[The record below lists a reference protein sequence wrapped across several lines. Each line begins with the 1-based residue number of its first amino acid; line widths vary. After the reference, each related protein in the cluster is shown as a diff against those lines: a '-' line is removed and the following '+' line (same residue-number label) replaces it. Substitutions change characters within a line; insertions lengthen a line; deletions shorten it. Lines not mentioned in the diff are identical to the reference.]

1 MKNIT
6 IPLGL
11 LALVSAASAAT
22 ETHITAAEWA
32 AYTGRNNDPYQC
44 VLDNIPHY
52 LTAAPTPTAA
62 LSSALFSY
70 ESSLYAACTP
80 PTVLPFQPCPVPP
93 RATLCAFSAAVPTS
107 LLPVYSSYASSAA
120 AWWSGGNGDTVMSLV
135 ENCPYLWDDNLL
147 RFPGSGA
154 NMNRTVAHA
163 QCWAEAHPTGA
174 AGTTATLSGGT
185 SASAKATGSSGSGA
199 TPTPTSGGVRSRA
212 GAADAAWMVA
222 GSGMGAAAVAVNGGL
237 W

>member
-1 MKNIT
+1 
-6 IPLGL
+6 
-11 LALVSAASAAT
+11 
-22 ETHITAAEWA
+22 
-32 AYTGRNNDPYQC
+32 
-44 VLDNIPHY
+44 
-52 LTAAPTPTAA
+52 
-62 LSSALFSY
+62 
-70 ESSLYAACTP
+70 
-80 PTVLPFQPCPVPP
+80 
-93 RATLCAFSAAVPTS
+93 
-107 LLPVYSSYASSAA
+107 
-120 AWWSGGNGDTVMSLV
+120 MSLV